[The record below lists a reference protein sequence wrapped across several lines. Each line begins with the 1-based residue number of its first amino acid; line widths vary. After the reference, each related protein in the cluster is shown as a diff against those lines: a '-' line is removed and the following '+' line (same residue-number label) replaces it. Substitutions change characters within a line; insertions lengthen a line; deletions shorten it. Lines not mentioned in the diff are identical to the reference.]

1 MPSIKD
7 LWPEKWLKA
16 EHLIAASGARPIV
29 GAEIVGAG
37 VEQLYNSRSGKNEPR
52 LIVEFRGKDKRLIL
66 NKTQAGQI
74 AEIAGAEDYTKW
86 RGVAIRMQAGTAHNG
101 KPTILILAPAA
112 TPTNTTIPT
121 NTNGKAET
129 NTQDPDPNHDHDP
142 DHNQEEAQEQNQ

>member
-112 TPTNTTIPT
+112 TPTNTP
-121 NTNGKAET
+121 TNGKAEIMAPT
-129 NTQDPDPNHDHDP
+129 NAPDHDP
-142 DHNQEEAQEQNQ
+142 DHNREEEQDQYHNQ